1 MHFHGREKVCQ
12 PGQQCDSLMCLGF
25 GQQWS
30 FMTQRNKIDQ
40 ALATQTILDN
50 RIVGSG
56 LSMEFVDNNKNIE

>member
-1 MHFHGREKVCQ
+1 
-12 PGQQCDSLMCLGF
+12 
-25 GQQWS
+25 
-30 FMTQRNKIDQ
+30 MTQRNKIDQ